1 MKESQGVC
9 VSQTNTVYGCYC
21 EDQDHRTA
29 LTNVRRR
36 SYADSALWA
45 LPGRDAGKKRSHAR
59 SGRPFAVACRAGAG
73 RVFSRRQGRRTAR
86 VPVTTTIVALNL
98 LLFAGLAFSH
108 GGLLDFNGHALLA
121 WGADYGPRTFGGQW
135 WRLLSSMFLHDG
147 LCTCRS
153 TCSSSCWRLPWPNG
167 SSARSA
173 SPSSTCS
180 PGSAPDCGPWV
191 VPRPVIA
198 GGLRG
203 RVRGLRFSSGLRP
216 AGAADDSLAVVPEAG
231 RAAGAVH
238 ADLARDRLP
247 DRKHTLISHG
257 GGLLY
262 GFAGGFLLGPV
273 LSPRKGKRK
282 LWGPLL
288 GGIGCLAL
296 LLGTAAWVQFCA
308 CPTVDLLTRYQAA
321 LDVERDLSG
330 RFEHALTRWEDGKM
344 TPAEFGGLLET
355 QLIPQLEELRQQ
367 NLGLPHELAGSEKE
381 RLSLFKLIAEA
392 LSSHDHRA
400 AKRKGRSSEDRF
412 DDGLRFC
419 LKCQLDTWKSLAEE
433 LKKDDPDPEPMLLD
447 HLLNVV
453 FRAHLDDI
461 ADGHNLLHDWLDFS
475 GREARD
481 KRRHQGTPH
490 KGLHCAASPEMRGL
504 PGVIP

>member
-1 MKESQGVC
+1 MSDNEVM
-9 VSQTNTVYGCYC
+9 
-21 EDQDHRTA
+21 
-29 LTNVRRR
+29 LTPR
-36 SYADSALWA
+36 SGLFPAETPEKNEATPAADDRS
-45 LPGRDAGKKRSHAR
+45 PSHAA
-59 SGRPFAVACRAGAG
+59 PVRAAFFRGVKAAL
-73 RVFSRRQGRRTAR
+73 RR

-147 LCTCRS
+147 LAHLS
-153 TCSSSCWRLPWPNG
+153 VNLLFFLLAAPLAERLLGPFRFAFVYLFAG
-167 SSARSA
+167 LGARLWTVGWFPSRLSLGA
-173 SPSSTCS
+173 S
-180 PGSAPDCGPWV
+180 
-191 VPRPVIA
+191 
-198 GGLRG
+198 
-203 RVRGLRFSSGLRP
+203 
-216 AGAADDSLAVVPEAG
+216 
-231 RAAGAVH
+231 GAVFGVYGSLLGC
-238 ADLARDRLP
+238 ALRAPRTIPWRSFRRQVGLLVLFTLISLVIDYL

-257 GGLLY
+257 SGLLY
-262 GFAGGFLLGPV
+262 GFAGGLLLGPI
-273 LSPRKGKRK
+273 LSPRKRKQK

-308 CPTVDLLTRYQAA
+308 RPTVDLLTRYQAA

-330 RFEHALTRWEDGKM
+330 RFEYALTRWEDGKM
-344 TPAEFGGLLET
+344 NPAEFGVLLET

-392 LSSHDHRA
+392 LSSHDRRA

-490 KGLHCAASPEMRGL
+490 KGLHCAASPEM
-504 PGVIP
+504 